1 VLAVE
6 LLLSDMESLLL
17 APGLKGRVAVL
28 PALGVGEGLISAA
41 VAPTLLL
48 PPLSEGVSEGMA
60 AKEGVAVPPTLLVVL
75 LESTPCSEW
84 GVGKVEGDSEAPVL
98 PEALPESLPA
108 RALPEAAVGGA
119 AAAGALAVAAA
130 ALAEETAATVPSAL
144 PAERR
149 QDTDAVKAPAPP
161 LLALCWPLTEATA
174 LLLLLLLL
182 PLLMPLLMLRLMLE
196 LLLLQPL
203 ALLLRL
209 GEGALLAEPACA
221 ATEALPLPLPL
232 GEGALLELPTC
243 AAAVAL
249 LPMPLGEGATLAL
262 GPTLALPLAV
272 VLALALALALAEDAS
287 RRAMA

>member
-1 VLAVE
+1 ME

-48 PPLSEGVSEGMA
+48 PPLSEGVSEGMPA
-60 AKEGVAVPPTLLVVL
+60 MVGVAVPPTLLVVL
-75 LESTPCSEW
+75 LESTPCSEG

-108 RALPEAAVGGA
+108 RALPEAAAGGA
-119 AAAGALAVAAA
+119 AAAGALAVT

-149 QDTDAVKAPAPP
+149 QDTDAVKATAPP

-221 ATEALPLPLPL
+221 ATEALPLPLPP

-249 LPMPLGEGATLAL
+249 LPMPLGEGAALAL